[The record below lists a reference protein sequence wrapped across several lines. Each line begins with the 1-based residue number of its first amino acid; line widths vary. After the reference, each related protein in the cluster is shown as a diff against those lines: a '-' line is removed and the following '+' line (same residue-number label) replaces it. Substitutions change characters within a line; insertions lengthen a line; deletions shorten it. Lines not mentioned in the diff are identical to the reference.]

1 MKFILESKNKPSGD
15 QPNAIKQLIANL
27 KNDIEN
33 QVLLG
38 VTGSGKTFTIA
49 NIIKNQNKPTLI
61 LSHNK
66 TLASQLYVEFK
77 ELFPNNSVE
86 YFISNFDYYRPEA
99 YMPKTDTYVD
109 KTSKSNW
116 DLEAM
121 RMSTLNSLSTRSD
134 TIVIASVAAIYGS
147 LNPEEYIN
155 AFFPLHKGMKITRKD
170 FIKKLVKINYARNPI
185 ENTPG
190 FFRVKGDIIEL
201 SPSWTDK
208 YFLRFDFLD
217 DVIEDIAKVDT
228 LTKEVIQKY
237 TNITVFPGDA
247 YTMQQD
253 TIKYSIKKI
262 KEELRDRLIYFKK
275 NNKLLEAQRLE
286 DRVKH
291 DLESLEEFGI
301 CPGIENYARYMD
313 RRGKNEKPYTLLDY
327 FPKDSL
333 FFIDESHMMIPQL
346 NAMYNGDRARKSN
359 LVEYGF
365 RLPSAL
371 DNRPLKF
378 EEFQKYH
385 NQKIYVSATP
395 SQYEIDISH
404 GLVAEQIIRPTG
416 LLEPMI
422 EIRPIKNQ
430 IEDIIDEIKIQ
441 NKKNERTIILT
452 TTIRMSEELTKF
464 LQAKKLKV
472 AYIHSELKTLQ
483 RTEILRKLRKG
494 IVDVVVGINLLKE
507 GIDLPE
513 VSLVIVLDADKE
525 SFFRSTKALI
535 QIVGRASRN
544 KNGRVIFY
552 ADRKTKAM
560 NETMEISDK
569 RRLIQKAYNKKH
581 KITPKTII
589 KSIPAPIVSDGNLGA
604 INLLLAKDKINK
616 KNASKL
622 IDDFTQQM
630 LKASKDLNYERA
642 AQLRDIII
650 ELKTK

>member
-1 MKFILESKNKPSGD
+1 
-15 QPNAIKQLIANL
+15 
-27 KNDIEN
+27 
-33 QVLLG
+33 
-38 VTGSGKTFTIA
+38 
-49 NIIKNQNKPTLI
+49 
-61 LSHNK
+61 
-66 TLASQLYVEFK
+66 
-77 ELFPNNSVE
+77 
-86 YFISNFDYYRPEA
+86 
-99 YMPKTDTYVD
+99 MPKTDTYVD

-560 NETMEISDK
+560 NETIEISDK